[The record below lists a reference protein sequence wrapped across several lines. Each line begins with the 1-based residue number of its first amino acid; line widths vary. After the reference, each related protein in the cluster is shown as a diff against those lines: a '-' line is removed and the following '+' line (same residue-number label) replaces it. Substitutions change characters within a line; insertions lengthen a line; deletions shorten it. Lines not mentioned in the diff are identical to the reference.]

1 MKRKFEVTLP
11 FKRPMP
17 WYTGICM
24 AENKAQAISI
34 VEYTAKCEGFNGKRG
49 LAKAVEVQ

>member
-1 MKRKFEVTLP
+1 MKRKFEITLP
-11 FKRPMP
+11 FRTGP
-17 WYTGICM
+17 WYTGYAL

-34 VEYTAKCEGFNGKRG
+34 VEYSAKCEGFRGKRG